1 KADREGVDR
10 AAKDLEM
17 MLSLGEHAGPGDW
30 LPPILKTVAARD
42 EGIDQVLAAAERHR
56 DHLTAAGGLEGRRRA
71 HLRLRVETILK
82 ERIVAAADR
91 VLGVEREVER
101 GFEQRSDPYQVAERL
116 FSGVLHSESDP
127 AGALE
132 ERAP

>member
-1 KADREGVDR
+1 
-10 AAKDLEM
+10 
-17 MLSLGEHAGPGDW
+17 
-30 LPPILKTVAARD
+30 
-42 EGIDQVLAAAERHR
+42 VLAAVERHR
-56 DHLTAAGGLEGRRRA
+56 EHLTASGELDKRRRG

-101 GFEQRSDPYQVAERL
+101 GFEQRTDPYRVADRL
-116 FSGVLHSESDP
+116 FSGVIHAEEVEDVIGP
-127 AGALE
+127 ME

>member
-1 KADREGVDR
+1 
-10 AAKDLEM
+10 M
-17 MLSLGEHAGPGDW
+17 
-30 LPPILKTVAARD
+30 PPILKTVASRD
-42 EGIDQVLAAAERHR
+42 EGIDRLLTEVERHR
-56 DHLTAAGGLEGRRRA
+56 EHLGASGELARRRRS

-101 GFEQRSDPYQVAERL
+101 GFQGRVDPYQVADRL
-116 FSGVLHSESDP
+116 FTGVLHEGDP
-127 AGALE
+127 EEEEGVLE